1 MDAVEYVK
9 QRERM
14 CNCYNNCDDC
24 PLGWYEECDSL
35 NGVFQLVPIVE
46 QWAKEHPVKTRQS
59 EFLKMYPD
67 TEMLESG
74 CLNICP
80 NLLSKEYRSEEA
92 NECNQ
97 PNFNCGKC
105 KRDFWLKEIE

>member
-1 MDAVEYVK
+1 MDAIEFIK
-9 QRERM
+9 QVRRM
-14 CNCYNNCDDC
+14 GEARGETIYFKS
-24 PLGWYEECDSL
+24 EETDTE
-35 NGVFQLVPIVE
+35 IVE
-46 QWAKEHPVKTRQS
+46 RVLEWAKEHPVKTRQS
-59 EFLKMYPD
+59 EFLKMFPD

-97 PNFNCGKC
+97 PDFNCGKC